1 MKYEITVADD
11 KVTMFEA
18 FCVAKGFAG
27 PQAFFQSQMDGQVDY
42 AQKIADENDRATQLA
57 KLAAYDTAK
66 PTLDKI
72 AALKEPEAK
81 LVTDILDG
89 KVTADSVTVSEVSE

>member
-1 MKYEITVADD
+1 MKYEITVAED

-27 PQAFFQSQMDGQVDY
+27 PQAFMQSWMDGQVDY
-42 AQKIADENDRATQLA
+42 AEKVAAENDRATLA
-57 KLAAYDTAK
+57 TKAASYDTAK

-72 AALKEPEAK
+72 AALDEENAK
-81 LVTDILDG
+81 LVQDILDG
-89 KVTADSVTVSEVSE
+89 KVTAADVTAVEKP